1 MMHHLNYSS
10 KASLLFFL
18 PLLLLM
24 VVTGCRSS
32 AEVTEEP
39 EPEPEETAE
48 QRPMSV
54 LITPSDYNELRIS
67 PAARLMTQEN
77 RIPSVFITDEEER
90 EEIDNNSGFR
100 IQLLTTNSITE
111 AESMSLEYYDW
122 LEEIE
127 EERIDLRPVPDAYIT
142 FRQPYYRVR
151 LGDFRER
158 SAANAYLR
166 VVRDRFP
173 GAWVVID
180 SIDPEMVPE
189 KSKEEED

>member
-1 MMHHLNYSS
+1 MMHHFNYSS
-10 KASLLFFL
+10 KASVLFFL
-18 PLLLLM
+18 PLLLLL

-32 AEVTEEP
+32 AEVSEEP
-39 EPEPEETAE
+39 EPEPEETE

-54 LITPSDYNELRIS
+54 LISPSDYNELRIS
-67 PAARLMTQEN
+67 PSARLMTQEN
-77 RIPSVFITDEEER
+77 RIPGVFITDEEDR
-90 EEIDNNSGFR
+90 DEIESNSGFR

-111 AESMSLEYYDW
+111 ADSMSLEYYDW

-189 KSKEEED
+189 KSEEED